1 MKNDYVIVGDE
12 VLVDVGKGRTMVI
25 DLADLPTIQQTTER
39 ISSSMDAR
47 ERTAYAFIRHS
58 LTEGGSRKVHR
69 LILDAPRGTIV
80 DHIDHDGLNNKRSN
94 LRLVTQSQNQQ
105 NRPKANRNSKSG
117 VRGVYFHTRRRKWVA
132 TVNQPR
138 EGQRPKLLWLGQFD
152 TLEAAAAAAVEGR
165 ALYMTHSNEK
175 DLQHV
180 G

>member
-25 DLADLPTIQQTTER
+25 DLADLPTIQQVTH
-39 ISSSMDAR
+39 SVHSCLDAR
-47 ERTAYAFIRHS
+47 ERTAYAMIREP
-58 LTEGGSRKVHR
+58 LAPGGSRKIHR
-69 LILDAPRGTIV
+69 IILDAPRGTIV

-105 NRPKANRNSKSG
+105 NRPRANRNSKSG
-117 VRGVYFHTRRRKWVA
+117 VRGVYFHDKRGKWVA
-132 TVNQPR
+132 TCNQPR
-138 EGQRPKLLWLGQFD
+138 EGQRPKLIWLGQFD
-152 TLEAAAAAAVEGR
+152 TLEAATAAAVAGR

>member
-25 DLADLPTIQQTTER
+25 DLADLPTIQQVTH
-39 ISSSMDAR
+39 SLHSCLDAR
-47 ERTAYAFIRHS
+47 ERTAYVQIREP
-58 LTEGGSRKVHR
+58 LAPGGSRKIHR
-69 LILDAPRGTIV
+69 IILDAPRGTIV

-94 LRLVTQSQNQQ
+94 LRLVTQ
-105 NRPKANRNSKSG
+105 
-117 VRGVYFHTRRRKWVA
+117 
-132 TVNQPR
+132 PR
-138 EGQRPKLLWLGQFD
+138 EGQRPKLIWLGQFD
-152 TLEAAAAAAVEGR
+152 TLEAATAAAVAGR